1 MRKKLAFIFYRLI
14 LIINFLVFKI
24 CKKNFRYY
32 LYDYL
37 RSDSY
42 STVICDD
49 FKIKLFTPSSV
60 SKSRAE
66 RFLSKEPWTIKWID
80 RFDLSK
86 KDKIIFWDIGANIS
100 SFSIYAAKKYKD
112 IEVHAFEPS
121 TSNLVLL
128 SKNVSLNNLT
138 NKININPYALN
149 DKVNQFLPMNEKN
162 FIEGGARN
170 SFGINHDS
178 SGKHF
183 KTNTSYNIF
192 GTSIN
197 YLIDNNILKIPNY
210 IKLDVDGIEHLILE
224 GANNILKNKD
234 IKSICVE
241 IDESS
246 FENSN
251 RALKILKDNGFEE
264 SFKFSVSKKYIMDFN
279 YIFDRK

>member
-86 KDKIIFWDIGANIS
+86 KDKIIFWDIGANIGLWSKDLSSYFDRLVCFEPNPYCEDYLKKNVNLDKSKINSCALGEKNEIKNLFIHPLNSGAS
-100 SFSIYAAKKYKD
+100 SFVNKTKIGFKKDSGVIYGEFPKETLQKKV
-112 IEVHAFEPS
+112 EVKKLDDF
-121 TSNLVLL
+121 
-128 SKNVSLNNLT
+128 
-138 NKININPYALN
+138 
-149 DKVNQFLPMNEKN
+149 N
-162 FIEGGARN
+162 F
-170 SFGINHDS
+170 
-178 SGKHF
+178 
-183 KTNTSYNIF
+183 
-192 GTSIN
+192 
-197 YLIDNNILKIPNY
+197 NNIDFIKI
-210 IKLDVDGIEHLILE
+210 DVQ
-224 GANNILKNKD
+224 
-234 IKSICVE
+234 
-241 IDESS
+241 
-246 FENSN
+246 
-251 RALKILKDNGFEE
+251 GFELSVLKGAYSTLKFNNPILCIE
-264 SFKFSVSKKYIMDFN
+264 EDNPSNSETIPFLENLNYVVVDVIVKEHIFKKKQP
-279 YIFDRK
+279 